1 MAKDCVLLAAVSLL
15 SAAQQAYFAKQ
26 VGNARMKYKI
36 APPSVTGSAD
46 FERIFR
52 AQQNSIEFYP
62 LFLVVLW
69 TSGLFFNEEVASV
82 FGLIYL
88 FGRHVYFTGYKE
100 STMGRIP
107 GFKIGISILLVL
119 FILSFFGITTCIID
133 KYFDFNVIKKISKL
147 FP

>member
-1 MAKDCVLLAAVSLL
+1 MVEDSVLLAAVSLI
-15 SAAQQAYFAKQ
+15 SAVQQAYFAKQ

-36 APPSVTGSAD
+36 APPSVTGSPD

-69 TSGLFFNEEVASV
+69 TSGLFFNQEVASV
-82 FGLIYL
+82 FGCVYL
-88 FGRHVYFTGYKE
+88 FGRHVYFIGYAE
-100 STMGRIP
+100 STKGRIP
-107 GFKIGISILLVL
+107 GFKIGLAMLFIL
-119 FILSFFGITTCIID
+119 FILSFLGTANCLID
-133 KYFDFNVIKKISKL
+133 KYFDINLIKKISKL